1 MGGLWGGRRA
11 GLRAPLPWWSPG
23 SPRTRPRRPRKRKS
37 RLVTAR
43 RDRETSGICLKS
55 IKENHYFL
63 EENPLAIKAR
73 RRHPSAANRWLIQ
86 NSCTQPSPTLT
97 DVVGPVMPLCKRDK
111 SPALIYHCP
120 KAAVGLG
127 ARLTAG
133 TQLHHPRAGGLRA
146 EFEPESL
153 VLIAWPPSH
162 LCHHQH
168 GGMVG
173 WMLRFWQVLCQ
184 GYL

>member
-1 MGGLWGGRRA
+1 
-11 GLRAPLPWWSPG
+11 
-23 SPRTRPRRPRKRKS
+23 
-37 RLVTAR
+37 
-43 RDRETSGICLKS
+43 
-55 IKENHYFL
+55 
-63 EENPLAIKAR
+63 
-73 RRHPSAANRWLIQ
+73 
-86 NSCTQPSPTLT
+86 
-97 DVVGPVMPLCKRDK
+97 MPLCKRDK
-111 SPALIYHCP
+111 RPALIYHCP

-127 ARLTAG
+127 ARLTTG

-146 EFEPESL
+146 EFEPESP

-184 GYL
+184 GYLWYPSNVWDPIFDGLKHLLSFNLAQTVILSLSGELCWPPNWQVPFTIVYVALKCSVLLSGDLSKGFVLKWTALWLVSISQELLCS